1 LPTCCTA
8 WSTRASS
15 TRRDVIATA
24 EPQESASPFAAP
36 PAGAGGADEFDE
48 IDKTPVR
55 TYWQLVRQRFLRHR
69 LAVISLVVLSV
80 LIAYGL
86 IVPFLTRD
94 LYKQASLQ
102 HIWGP
107 PSFPEAP
114 LGYDEIGQNVFVR
127 LAKATQTSLMIGFA
141 AVCIIVGIGS
151 LVGSVAGYVGGW
163 VDNALMR
170 FVDVVLTL
178 PILFIILMIV
188 GFFGTGNVWV
198 VIIAIG
204 ITGWTLA
211 ARLIR
216 GEFLMLREMDCVAAA
231 KALGA
236 GHRRI
241 VGRHML
247 PPAMS
252 PLIVAAALGVADA
265 VVVEAALSFLGFGI
279 SRPEASL
286 GNMLT
291 NAQDYFIRA
300 PLMVVWPGLILILMV
315 LSASFLGDGLR
326 DALDPRQKIDAS

>member
-1 LPTCCTA
+1 VT
-8 WSTRASS
+8 TRA
-15 TRRDVIATA
+15 DV
-24 EPQESASPFAAP
+24 
-36 PAGAGGADEFDE
+36 AGSDEFEE
-48 IDKTPVR
+48 IDNAPVR
-55 TYWQLVRQRFLRHR
+55 TYWQLVRQRFMRHR
-69 LAVISLVVLSV
+69 LAVISLVVLAV
-80 LIAYGL
+80 LIAYGT
-86 IVPFLTRD
+86 IVPLLTGD
-94 LYKQASLQ
+94 AYKDASLQ
-102 HIWGP
+102 KIWAP
-107 PSFPEAP
+107 PEFPAAP

-127 LAKATQTSLMIGFA
+127 LAKATQTSLVIGFA
-141 AVCIIVGIGS
+141 AVLIIIGIGS
-151 LVGSVAGYVGGW
+151 FVGSIAGYVGGK

-170 FVDVVLTL
+170 FVDIVLTL

-188 GFFGTGNVWV
+188 GFFGQGNVWV
-198 VIIAIG
+198 VIFAIG
-204 ITGWTLA
+204 LTGWTLA

-216 GEFLMLREMDCVAAA
+216 GEFLTLRESDFVQAAR
-231 KALGA
+231 ALGA

-300 PLMVVWPGLILILMV
+300 PLMVVWPGVILILMV
-315 LSASFLGDGLR
+315 LAASFLGDGLR
-326 DALDPRQKIDAS
+326 DALDPRQKIET

>member
-1 LPTCCTA
+1 MPTGSTA
-8 WSTRASS
+8 WSIRASS
-15 TRRDVIATA
+15 TRSDVIATA
-24 EPQESASPFAAP
+24 KPQETASPIAAT
-36 PAGAGGADEFDE
+36 PASGGGADEFDE

-69 LAVISLVVLSV
+69 LAVLSLIVLSV
-80 LIAYGL
+80 LIAYGF
-86 IVPFLTRD
+86 IVPWLTGD
-94 LYKQASLQ
+94 LYKTASLQ
-102 HIWGP
+102 NIWGE

-127 LAKATQTSLMIGFA
+127 LAKATQTSLVIGFA
-141 AVCIIVGIGS
+141 AVLIIVGIGS
-151 LVGSVAGYVGGW
+151 FVGSIAGYVGGW

-170 FVDVVLTL
+170 FVDIVLTL

-188 GFFGTGNVWV
+188 GFFGQGNRAV

-216 GEFLMLREMDCVAAA
+216 GEFLMLREMDFVHAA

-241 VGRHML
+241 IGRHML

-252 PLIVAAALGVADA
+252 PLIVAAAIGVADA

-326 DALDPRQKIDAS
+326 DALDPRQKLDA